1 MALSEPELAALLEG
15 LPIPIPA
22 ATDRQPIHTVY
33 GGAQLFAPGLARK
46 LGDRALA
53 ALTQFGPPEGISE
66 AVANRIAAKLRHE
79 PIEDF
84 RIDFEDGFG
93 PRSDAEEDHFA
104 IAAAQAIHAEGQPT
118 LLGLRVRCLN
128 AETGARCLRTLD
140 LFLTQAQ
147 TLPKGF
153 RVTLPKIE
161 SPRQVERFIRALTQ
175 IETTLGLTA
184 RVQLEIMIET
194 PAATQCLSQLREA
207 GDGRIVGAHLG
218 AYDYLAWCGVP
229 AQEQH
234 LLHPLCDHLRAQ
246 MQAVYGGTGIALVD
260 GVTTVFPV
268 PVDKTHPENPRNQ
281 NSVQDGWRTH
291 MAHVRHSLQFGFYQ
305 SWDLHPAQLV
315 SRYAA
320 VYDYFERSQVE
331 HGRRLKAF
339 LNTAA
344 QATLAGNHFDDV
356 ASAQGLLDYFLRARA
371 CQALTDA
378 EIEQLTGLSP
388 TALATRSFAQILFH
402 RH

>member
-1 MALSEPELAALLEG
+1 LTFSAPALAALLEG
-15 LPIPIPA
+15 LPYPIPGA
-22 ATDRQPIHTVY
+22 SGRQPIHTVY
-33 GGAQLFAPGLARK
+33 GGAQLFAPGIARK

-53 ALTQFGPPEGISE
+53 ALAHYGPPDGISTAIAE
-66 AVANRIAAKLRHE
+66 RITAKLQQE
-79 PIEDF
+79 PVEDF

-104 IAAAQAIHAEGQPT
+104 IAAAQALQSPGLPP

-128 AETGARCLRTLD
+128 SETGARCLRTLD
-140 LFLTQAQ
+140 MFLSQAQ
-147 TLPKGF
+147 KLPEGF

-161 SPRQVERFIRALTQ
+161 SPRQVEHFVRALAQ
-175 IETTLGLTA
+175 IENALGLTE
-184 RVQLEIMIET
+184 RVRLEIMIET
-194 PAATQCLSQLREA
+194 PAATQCLPQLREA

-246 MQAVYGGTGIALVD
+246 MQAAYGGTGIALVD
-260 GVTTVFPV
+260 GVTTIFPV
-268 PVDKTHPENPRNQ
+268 PVDKTHPENPLNQ
-281 NSVQDGWRTH
+281 KSVQEGWRLH
-291 MAHVRHSLQFGFYQ
+291 MAQIRHSLHFGFYQ

-320 VYDYFERSQVE
+320 VYDYFERSQAE

-339 LNTAA
+339 IASAA

-371 CQALTDA
+371 CQALTDM
-378 EIEQLTGLSP
+378 EIEQLTGLTP
-388 TALATRSFAQILFH
+388 AVLETRSFAQILFN